1 MPDNQPD
8 PWGERLPRH
17 LGVWSAVAIL
27 IGTTIG
33 SGIFRVP
40 AIVAAQTQD
49 PIAALLAWVLGGMI
63 SLCGALTIAELA
75 SALPRSG
82 GIFAYILEGFGPLP
96 AFLFGWSE
104 MAVIRAAALGG
115 IATIFAEYCGYFLA
129 LTARQVHYLAA
140 AAIAVVGII
149 NYIGMQRAA
158 HLMNLLTVAKFL
170 TLAALGILAFTAG
183 HGNLEHFRSA
193 VSPTAQLSR
202 IAAPLIPI
210 MWTYDGWSNLS
221 FVGGEVRNPQK
232 TLPVAL
238 VLGTVAIIS
247 IYLVINAAFIYL
259 VPIPEMAPTSLIA
272 AAAASRIPLLRG
284 YGPAIISAIVVVATF
299 GSLVGSM
306 MTGPRVVFAMADRG
320 LFFKGVGRISP
331 RYATPSI
338 AIAIS
343 TTLSVTYTLLNDFA
357 HLVDKFILGSWPF
370 YALAVAAIFTLR
382 RRRPDLARPYR
393 TWGYPLVPALF
404 LVASVGMIANALRVD
419 PVNTAITFGIVLT
432 GLPVYW
438 LWNSGSERRSTRP

>member
-1 MPDNQPD
+1 MRDAQTD
-8 PWGERLPRH
+8 PWGERLPRR
-17 LGVWSAVAIL
+17 LGVWSSVAIL

-49 PIAALLAWVLGGMI
+49 PIAALLAWVLGGMF

-82 GIFAYILEGFGPLP
+82 GIFAYILEGFGALP
-96 AFLFGWSE
+96 AFLYGWSE
-104 MAVIRAAALGG
+104 MAVIRPAALGG
-115 IATIFAEYCGYFLA
+115 IATICAEYCGYLLP
-129 LTARQVHYLAA
+129 LTAHQVHYLAA
-140 AAIAVVGII
+140 VAIAAVGIF

-158 HLMNLLTVAKFL
+158 VLMNLLTLAKFL
-170 TLAALGILAFTAG
+170 TLAALAVLAFTAG
-183 HGNLEHFRSA
+183 HGNLEHFQPVA
-193 VSPTAQLSR
+193 SPAAQLSR

-210 MWTYDGWSNLS
+210 MWSYDGWSNLS

-232 TLPVAL
+232 TLPTAL
-238 VLGTVAIIS
+238 VLGTVAVITT
-247 IYLVINAAFIYL
+247 YVLINAAFVYL
-259 VPIPEMAPTSLIA
+259 LSIPEMASTSLIA

-284 YGPAIISAIVVVATF
+284 YGPAMISAIVVISTF
-299 GSLVGSM
+299 GGLVGSM

-320 LFFKGVGRISP
+320 LLFKGVGRISP

-343 TTLSVTYTLLNDFA
+343 TTLAITYTLLNDFA

-393 TWGYPLVPALF
+393 TWGYPYVPTLF
-404 LVASVGMIANALRVD
+404 LAASALMVANALRVD
-419 PVNTAITFGIVLT
+419 PVNTAITFLIVLT

-438 LWNSGSERRSTRP
+438 FRNCSSVRRNTRP